1 MEQNAS
7 LKKEVAV
14 AERKLIARN
23 ERIQSLET
31 LLQDAQEKLISQN
44 QKFEAQLQAVRERL
58 EQARTQKSQNSMAAL
73 SFGRI
78 AKPLRGGGSAVENT
92 QGMDDPT
99 SPTDKRDKRSSWLPF
114 INGRT

>member
-58 EQARTQKSQNSMAAL
+58 EQARYQKSQNSMAAL
-73 SFGRI
+73 GSGRI
-78 AKPLRGGGSAVENT
+78 AKPLRGGGSAVESVE
-92 QGMDDPT
+92 DPT

-114 INGRT
+114 INGRA